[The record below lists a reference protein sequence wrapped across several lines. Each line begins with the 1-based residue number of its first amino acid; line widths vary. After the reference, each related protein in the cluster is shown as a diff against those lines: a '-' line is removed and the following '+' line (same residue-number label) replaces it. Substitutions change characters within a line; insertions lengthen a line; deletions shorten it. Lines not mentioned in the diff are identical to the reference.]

1 MELIQLPKILKYM
14 LLGTSYREG
23 EAAGFIED
31 QISQE
36 LILPISK
43 WFHLKSTLLND
54 VSAAAGLREK
64 YLKTGILI

>member
-1 MELIQLPKILKYM
+1 M

-36 LILPISK
+36 HTAHIQMVSPEI
-43 WFHLKSTLLND
+43 HSTND